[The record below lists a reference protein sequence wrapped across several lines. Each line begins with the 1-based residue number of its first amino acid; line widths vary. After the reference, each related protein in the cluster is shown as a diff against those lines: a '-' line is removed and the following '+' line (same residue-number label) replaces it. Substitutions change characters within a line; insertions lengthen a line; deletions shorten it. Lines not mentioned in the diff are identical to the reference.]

1 MYISLASVNPSSTE
15 SAIKCLIAMY
25 KTREFA
31 YETSFLRKLTL
42 WGDESREFAERFKM
56 LKVFNQAIRLVVS
69 GRDVA
74 KHDDVRTAITS
85 IFEKIKEQKT
95 IIDRETDVTRA
106 QLGMI
111 NDLRLAYNGSEAAE
125 NRLMRNVSSLRD
137 ADLNEMFLHTEEA
150 GEDMQGTYAKL
161 ATLVKKYGKI
171 NGYEMPVEILKEW
184 QAHNKAKGTK
194 LKQHEEY
201 LELRKQVNAFF
212 KKQLANLI
220 RSSGEPYLPVAQ
232 VKKALGATLN
242 PIPETFVGMID
253 DLGGYYTV
261 AGKKLL
267 QTPAGVVQMN
277 PAYDAKL
284 DNAYVC
290 TFKAAFSADFT
301 RVYTEDYRKNARGKK
316 FDVVAEAM
324 PNLANLTKKW
334 LPDLPKA
341 PDTKDGVCALLSEL
355 IYQTSGRIG
364 STKAATDGKTT
375 HGISTLLLKHVNIN
389 DQRIIMNYLGKS
401 GGKQRH
407 IVKFNTQRGQLLHT
421 ALVKAMAGKKPADH
435 LITFKGKTL
444 PGSAVNIYLKSLGFP
459 TGFTIHKLRTAK
471 GSELAM
477 KLLEKP
483 PFKKGE
489 AKDVDVNKWVE
500 SQLMKVGEELGHLSG
515 DKVTANTAIANYID
529 PAILAALYTSLG
541 ARPNAKIQKA
551 IDSVNAGD

>member
-56 LKVFNQAIRLVVS
+56 LKVFNNAIRLIVS

-74 KHDDVRTAITS
+74 EHDDVRTAINTV
-85 IFEKIKEQKT
+85 FETIKEHKT
-95 IIDRETDVTRA
+95 VIDRETDVTRA

-111 NDLRLAYNGSEAAE
+111 SDLRLAANGSEAAE
-125 NRLMRNVSSLRD
+125 KRLMRNVSSLRD
-137 ADLNEMFLHTEEA
+137 PDINEMFIHTEEA
-150 GEDMQGTYAKL
+150 GEDMKGTYSTL
-161 ATLVKKYGKI
+161 AALVKKYGKI

-184 QAHNKAKGTK
+184 QAHNKTKGTK
-194 LKQHEEY
+194 LKQHEQY

-212 KKQLANLI
+212 KKQLSNLI
-220 RSSGEPYLPVAQ
+220 RSSGQPYLPVAE
-232 VKKALGATLN
+232 VKKALGNTLN

-267 QTPAGVVQMN
+267 QTPAGVVNMN

-301 RVYTEDYRKNARGKK
+301 RVYTEDYRKNARGAK
-316 FDVVAEAM
+316 FDVVAEVL
-324 PNLANLTKKW
+324 PNLHLLTKKW
-334 LPDLPKA
+334 LPDLQKVGES
-341 PDTKDGVCALLSEL
+341 KDGVCAMLCEL
-355 IYQTSGRIG
+355 IYQTSGRIS
-364 STKAATDGKTT
+364 STKAATDGVTT
-375 HGISTLLLKHVNIN
+375 HGISTLLLRHINMN
-389 DQRIIMNYLGKS
+389 DQRIIINYFGKS

-407 IVKFNTQRGQLLHT
+407 VVKFNTQRGQLLHN
-421 ALVKAMAGKKPADH
+421 ALAKAIAGKKPADAVT
-435 LITFKGKTL
+435 TFKGKVLT
-444 PGSAVNIYLKSLGFP
+444 GTMVNAYLKTLGFP
-459 TGFTIHKLRTAK
+459 DKFTIHKVRTAK
-471 GSELAM
+471 GTELAM
-477 KLLEKP
+477 KLLENP

-489 AKDVDVNKWVE
+489 VKDVDLNKWVE
-500 SQLMKVGEELGHLSG
+500 GQLMKVGAELGHLSG

-529 PAILAALYTSLG
+529 PAILAALFVKLG
-541 ARPNAKIQKA
+541 CRANAKIQKA
-551 IDSVNAGD
+551 IDSVDS